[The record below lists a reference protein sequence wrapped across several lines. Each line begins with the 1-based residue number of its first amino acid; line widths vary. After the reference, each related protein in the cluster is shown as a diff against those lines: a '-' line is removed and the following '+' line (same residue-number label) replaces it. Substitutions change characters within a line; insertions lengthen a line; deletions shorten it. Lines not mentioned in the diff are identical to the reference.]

1 MISRKQQALNSQ
13 GAQPIKTER
22 LADELVEL
30 LRRSRGDV
38 SLRILGKRLSNSTS
52 DIDEASI
59 CNALDQLRS
68 WGYKIESRPNG
79 AIRFGGAPDRLLAAE
94 IKNRLGTKILGSKI
108 HAFQKVSSTNTVATQ
123 LANAGAAEGEI
134 VIAESQTGGR
144 GRLGR
149 AWHSPIRVGAYL
161 SIILRPAIEPVQAPV
176 ISILTA
182 LALAEAIERVCEI
195 DASIKWPNDVFVSG
209 KKVSGILT
217 ELITE
222 VENGRFV
229 IVGTGININ
238 QTRNDFPES
247 LKKTATSL
255 RISARRKIDRI
266 LMVQEF
272 LRRFE
277 KRYLQL
283 LSEGFSGLRKQI
295 LKRSILIG
303 KTVKV
308 RGVNVPD
315 YQGQALDIDEL
326 GRLMVETASGVV
338 ALNSGDVTL
347 SPARKSRR

>member
-1 MISRKQQALNSQ
+1 MNSRKQQTSNSQ
-13 GAQPIKTER
+13 NSQRIKTEK

-38 SLRILGKRLSNSTS
+38 SLRTLRKRLSDSTS

-59 CNALDQLRS
+59 KKALDLLKS
-68 WGYKIESRPNG
+68 WGYKIENKPNS
-79 AIRFGGAPDRLLAAE
+79 AIRFGGAPDRLLSAE
-94 IKNRLGTKILGSKI
+94 IKNKLGTKILGSKI
-108 HAFQKVSSTNTVATQ
+108 HAFQIVSSTNTVATQ

-134 VIAESQTGGR
+134 VIAESQTAGR

-149 AWHSPIRVGAYL
+149 TWHSPVGVGAYL
-161 SIILRPAIEPVQAPV
+161 SIILRPAIEPVQAPA

-195 DASIKWPNDVFVSG
+195 DAAIKWPNDVLVSG

-217 ELITE
+217 ELTAE

-229 IVGTGININ
+229 VVGTGININ
-238 QTRNDFPES
+238 QTRNDFPET

-255 RISARRKIDRI
+255 RISAHRKINRI

-272 LRRFE
+272 LRCFE
-277 KRYLQL
+277 KRYLKF
-283 LSEGFSGLRKQI
+283 LSDGFSVLRKQI

-303 KTVKV
+303 KIVSV

-315 YQGQALDIDEL
+315 YQGKALDIDEL
-326 GRLMVETASGVV
+326 GRLMVETTSGVV
-338 ALNSGDVTL
+338 ALNSGDATL
-347 SPARKSRR
+347 SPLKKSRK